1 MSSALIVIENKEDDN
16 FLALP
21 WPWQDNGEHCLLVS
35 LSPMILYN
43 CGQLY
48 SVCTSISKWI
58 AKLEK
63 SETGGRITVEQM
75 REIHR
80 VVDRAFG
87 LILPLAGADSLATD
101 HADHLGLA
109 LLPGAT
115 PPTSIQVVTELTLL
129 QRQITLELLKRTFLY
144 VPAPNNAQHGQ
155 EKLFG
160 SDVYEKFESARM
172 DIQSAGNAFAVELYT
187 ACVFHLMRAAEHGL
201 RAIAN
206 DRQVQLTTRSGNP
219 YSLDMGTWEEVLKG
233 LSLELEKVANWERSL
248 GEIRTQGQKFYS
260 SAIEEL
266 RAIKDGWRNPT
277 MHARAEYLMEDANQ
291 IMAHVKR
298 LMVTLSSRISE
309 TERTPAIWTAAQ
321 LR

>member
-1 MSSALIVIENKEDDN
+1 MNSTLIDIENKEDDN
-16 FLALP
+16 LLVLP

-48 SVCTSISKWI
+48 SACASISGWI
-58 AKLEK
+58 ARLEK

-75 REIHR
+75 RELHR
-80 VVDRAFG
+80 VVDRVFG

-115 PPTSIQVVTELTLL
+115 PPTSIQVVTQLTIL

-144 VPAPNNAQHGQ
+144 MPAPNNTYYDQ

-160 SDVYEKFESARM
+160 GDVYDKFESARV
-172 DIQSAGNAFAVELYT
+172 DIKSAGSAFAVELYT

-201 RAIAN
+201 RAVAN
-206 DRQVQLTTRSGNP
+206 DRRVQLTTRSGNP
-219 YSLDMGTWEEVLKG
+219 YPIDMGTWEEVLRG
-233 LSLELEKVANWERSL
+233 LSDELEKIANWERSL
-248 GEIRTQGQKFYS
+248 GEIKVQALRFYS
-260 SAIEEL
+260 SAIEEI
-266 RAIKDGWRNPT
+266 RAIKEWRNAA
-277 MHARAEYLMEDANQ
+277 MHAREEYIVEDASQ

-298 LMVTLSSRISE
+298 LMVTLSGRISE
-309 TERTPAIWTAAQ
+309 TKTTPLVWTEAQ